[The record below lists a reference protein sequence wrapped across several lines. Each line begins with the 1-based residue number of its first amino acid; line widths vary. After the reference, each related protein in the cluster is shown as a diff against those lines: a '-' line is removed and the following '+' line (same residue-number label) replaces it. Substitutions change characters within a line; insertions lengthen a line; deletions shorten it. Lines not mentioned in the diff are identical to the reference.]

1 MMIKLIRILLI
12 KNTQTR
18 FFLCF
23 VCVST
28 IVIDS
33 VCQMSKVHYPQVYLE
48 VCKYTGK
55 QMKTTR
61 HITEAII
68 FFSSSFSSSDDDDS
82 EDHNSER
89 FILTFQFPSVSSFI
103 SSNTQTCHLYN
114 KAEKSEL
121 SRKSQHVSFFT
132 ATFRLSCLF
141 CGLYH
146 WHPSVNMM
154 RGGRCDVKV
163 SVKSWDLWEFL

>member
-1 MMIKLIRILLI
+1 MIIEFGSQVVYDKNSLKTRVRSYDDKIDTDLID
-12 KNTQTR
+12 KKYPNKV
-18 FFLCF
+18 FF

-68 FFSSSFSSSDDDDS
+68 FFSSSFSSSNDDDS
-82 EDHNSER
+82 EDHNSE
-89 FILTFQFPSVSSFI
+89 
-103 SSNTQTCHLYN
+103 
-114 KAEKSEL
+114 
-121 SRKSQHVSFFT
+121 
-132 ATFRLSCLF
+132 
-141 CGLYH
+141 
-146 WHPSVNMM
+146 
-154 RGGRCDVKV
+154 
-163 SVKSWDLWEFL
+163 